1 MRKIKAI
8 LLALAAVSA
17 LSAMLSASASA
28 TQWLINGASLVGTL
42 AVSIGETLLLED
54 MGAPV
59 KLDILCT
66 GFFDGSI
73 TAPNLDLI
81 TEVLNLAKVKEVPL
95 DCEVDN
101 NAGTCENNLAL
112 LTPIH
117 LPWATELLLVSGT
130 TTLWLDDLTG
140 TGGEPGYEL
149 LCESSLL
156 GDIKDTC
163 SGNTSADV
171 ENTASGLLME
181 FSENETTT
189 PPGECTLSAGH
200 KEALIVG
207 DGIMTP
213 DEGTLT
219 VSE

>member
-54 MGAPV
+54 MGASV
-59 KLDILCT
+59 KLDVTCS
-66 GFFDGSI
+66 GFFDGTI

-81 TEVLNLAKVKEVPL
+81 TEVLNLSKVKEIPL
-95 DCEVDN
+95 DCAVTPTGN
-101 NAGTCENNLAL
+101 CENNLAL
-112 LTPIH
+112 VTPVN
-117 LPWATELLLVSGT
+117 LPWSTELLLVSGT
-130 TTLWLDDLTG
+130 TTLWLDDLTSA
-140 TGGEPGYEL
+140 TGLPGYEV
-149 LCESSLL
+149 LCQNPLL
-156 GDIKDTC
+156 GDILDVCT
-163 SGNTSADV
+163 GNTAADV
-171 ENTASGLLME
+171 ENTASGVLVE
-181 FSENETTT
+181 FSENTEVT
-189 PPGECTLSAGH
+189 PAGECTLSAGK
-200 KEALIVG
+200 KEGLVVG
-207 DGIMTP
+207 DGFMTP